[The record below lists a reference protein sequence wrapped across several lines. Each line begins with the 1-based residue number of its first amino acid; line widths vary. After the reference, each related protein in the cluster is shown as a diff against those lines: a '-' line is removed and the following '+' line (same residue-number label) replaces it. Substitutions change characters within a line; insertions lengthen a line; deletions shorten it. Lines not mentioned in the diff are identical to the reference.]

1 MRIGVA
7 APRLAAA
14 LVAAVAWAG
23 ITLQFCATSSHI
35 GSAAAALWLLAD
47 YFTILTNFAIAVV
60 FTGIALGR
68 DDWDR
73 SRLLAG
79 LTLAILL
86 VGIVYALLLRASD
99 HPYGLGQAANVIM
112 HIVMP
117 ILVSLFWLTHVPKG
131 ALQPGD
137 PFAFAAFPLV
147 YLAYA
152 LARGHAEG
160 RYPYPF
166 LNVAKIGLHRTLANA
181 GAIGLGFLLGGYAL
195 FLLDW
200 LLSGQARRR

>member
-14 LVAAVAWAG
+14 LVAVVAWTG
-23 ITLQFCATSSHI
+23 LTLQFCATSSHV
-35 GSAAAALWLLAD
+35 GSAATALWVLAD
-47 YFTILTNFAIAVV
+47 YFTILTNFAVAVV

-99 HPYGLGQAANVIM
+99 HPYGLARAANILM
-112 HIVMP
+112 HMVMP
-117 ILVSLFWLTHVPKG
+117 VLVPLFWLVHVRKG
-131 ALQPGD
+131 ALRPTD

-147 YLAYA
+147 YFAYA
-152 LARGHAEG
+152 LARGEAEG

-166 LNVAKIGLHRTLANA
+166 LNIARIGLHRTLANA
-181 GAIGLGFLLGGYAL
+181 GAIGLGFVVGGYAL
-195 FLLDW
+195 FLLDR
-200 LLSGQARRR
+200 LLSGQTRR